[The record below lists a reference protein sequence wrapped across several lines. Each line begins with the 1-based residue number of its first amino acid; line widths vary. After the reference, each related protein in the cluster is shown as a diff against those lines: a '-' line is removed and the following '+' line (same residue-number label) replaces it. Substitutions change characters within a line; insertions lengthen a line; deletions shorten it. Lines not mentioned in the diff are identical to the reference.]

1 MKTILNSLF
10 AIIILSAFT
19 SCDQIDSDIIANF
32 GKEIKNDT
40 ANVDTTGG
48 EDTVEVRMR
57 KVLVEDYTG
66 HTCPNCPRAAT
77 ELKALEALYGEKI
90 VAMALHVSTTF
101 AEPQPPTYTADYR
114 TDEGTEID
122 DFFNVSAA
130 GLPKGMVNRR
140 LIQGSRI
147 LPYQSWGGE
156 IGNIINAPLD
166 AWISM
171 KNTYN
176 TAQNK
181 VTTDLKIDFENS
193 INDEVKLCVFLVQD
207 SIISPQKDLD
217 SPTGKVIDYVHMHM
231 LRKGLT
237 SAFGESIVTNPNSAT
252 PEISKSY
259 SLVLSSDQIPEH
271 CKIVAFIYKA
281 SNFEIIQVQEKH
293 VK

>member
-1 MKTILNSLF
+1 MKTTILKIFTLLF
-10 AIIILSAFT
+10 LSVMIG
-19 SCDQIDSDIIANF
+19 CDEIDDDIIANY
-32 GKEIKNDT
+32 GKEIST
-40 ANVDTTGG
+40 TPTDTTSS
-48 EDTVEVRMR
+48 EDTTEVKMR
-57 KVLVEDYTG
+57 KVLVEDFTG

-90 VAMALHVSTTF
+90 VAMALHVSATF

-114 TDEGTEID
+114 TPEGTEID

-156 IGNIINAPLD
+156 IGNVINTPLD

-176 TAQNK
+176 AAQNK

-193 INDEVKLCVFLVQD
+193 ISDEIKLCVFLVQD
-207 SIISPQKDLD
+207 SIISTQKDLD
-217 SPTGKVIDYVHMHM
+217 SPTGKVTDYVHMHM
-231 LRKGLT
+231 LRKALT
-237 SAFGESIVTNPNSAT
+237 NAFGESIVTNPTAAT

-259 SLVLSSDQIPEH
+259 SLVLSSEQIPEH
-271 CKIVAFIYKA
+271 CKIVAYIYRA
-281 SNFEIIQVQEKH
+281 SNYEIIQAQEKH
-293 VK
+293 IK

>member
-1 MKTILNSLF
+1 MKTTILKIFTLLF
-10 AIIILSAFT
+10 FSVMIG
-19 SCDQIDSDIIANF
+19 CDEIDDDIIANY
-32 GKEIKNDT
+32 GKEIST
-40 ANVDTTGG
+40 TPTDTTSS
-48 EDTVEVRMR
+48 EDTTEVKMR
-57 KVLVEDYTG
+57 KVLVEDFTG

-90 VAMALHVSTTF
+90 VAMALHVSATF

-114 TDEGTEID
+114 TPEGTEID

-156 IGNIINAPLD
+156 IGNVINTPLD

-176 TAQNK
+176 AAQNK

-193 INDEVKLCVFLVQD
+193 ISDEIKLCVFLVQD
-207 SIISPQKDLD
+207 SIISTQKDLD
-217 SPTGKVIDYVHMHM
+217 SPTGKVTDYVHMHM
-231 LRKGLT
+231 LRKALT
-237 SAFGESIVTNPNSAT
+237 NAFGESIVTNPTAAT

-259 SLVLSSDQIPEH
+259 SLVLSSEQIPEH
-271 CKIVAFIYKA
+271 CKIVAYIYRA
-281 SNFEIIQVQEKH
+281 SNYEIIQAQEKH
-293 VK
+293 IK

>member
-1 MKTILNSLF
+1 MKTILHSFF

-19 SCDQIDSDIIANF
+19 ACDQIDSDIIANF

-40 ANVDTTGG
+40 TNVDTTGG
-48 EDTVEVRMR
+48 EDTIEVRER

-77 ELKALEALYGEKI
+77 ELKTLEALYGEKI
-90 VAMALHVSTTF
+90 VAIALHVSTTF

-114 TDEGTEID
+114 TTEGTEMD

-130 GLPKGMVNRR
+130 GLPKGMVNRK

-171 KNTYN
+171 KNSFN

-193 INDEVKLCVFLVQD
+193 INDEIKLCVFLVQD

-217 SPTGKVIDYVHMHM
+217 SPTGKIIDYVHMHM

-237 SAFGESIVTNPNSAT
+237 SAFGESIITNPNAST
-252 PEISKSY
+252 PEITKSY

>member
-1 MKTILNSLF
+1 MKTILHSFF

-19 SCDQIDSDIIANF
+19 ACDQIDSDIIANY

-40 ANVDTTGG
+40 TEVDTTGG

-77 ELKALEALYGEKI
+77 ELKTLEGLYGEKI

-114 TDEGTEID
+114 TDEGTEMD
-122 DFFNVSAA
+122 NFFGVSAA

-147 LPYQSWGGE
+147 IPYQSWGGE

-176 TAQNK
+176 ASQNK
-181 VTTDLKIDFENS
+181 VTSDLKIDFENS
-193 INDEVKLCVFLVQD
+193 INDEIKLCVFLVQD

-237 SAFGESIVTNPNSAT
+237 SAFGESIITNPNAST
-252 PEISKSY
+252 PEITKSY

>member
-1 MKTILNSLF
+1 MKTIIKTIFSVLLISSLF
-10 AIIILSAFT
+10 G
-19 SCDQIDSDIIANF
+19 CDQIDSDIVANY
-32 GKEIKNDT
+32 GKEIT
-40 ANVDTTGG
+40 TVAPPDTTV
-48 EDTVEVRMR
+48 EQDTTEVRIR
-57 KVLVEDYTG
+57 KILVEDFTG
-66 HTCPNCPRAAT
+66 HTCPNCPRAAN
-77 ELKALEALYGEKI
+77 ELKTLEDLYGEKI

-114 TDEGTEID
+114 TPEGTEID

-140 LIQGSRI
+140 LVQGSRI
-147 LPYQSWGGE
+147 IPYQSWGGE
-156 IGNIINAPLD
+156 IGNIINSPLD

-171 KNTYN
+171 KNSFN
-176 TAQNK
+176 ASQNK

-193 INDEVKLCVFLVQD
+193 INDEIKLCVFLVQD

-231 LRKGLT
+231 LRKALT
-237 SAFGESIVTNPNSAT
+237 SAFGETIVTNPTADT

-259 SLVLSSDQIPEH
+259 SLVLSSEQVPEH
-271 CKIVAFIYKA
+271 CKIVAYIYKA
-281 SNFEIIQVQEKH
+281 TTYEIIQVQEKH